1 MNWTTLQRL
10 IGGWSPC
17 KPDDDNG
24 GGDDDFEEQVDE
36 TGDEEEED
44 GDPEDDDEGDDEDD
58 DGGEDGDDEDGDP
71 GDDEDDDE
79 EDDPDDGEKAGKG
92 ATKRIRQLVAQAKSL
107 KEELA
112 EAKKL
117 SGDDGKAILSAA
129 EASGILPGLMT
140 RDEAVAFR
148 DMSDIPG
155 IIDRYQ
161 DWLDDHTQDDEL
173 QLDGDTTM
181 SYGEVKKRVRK
192 LRATL
197 DDLKD
202 RYGERRKELTGK
214 VREIFETGMAAIK
227 AGWKPDERKT
237 PAKKKGKKKQP
248 RDERPAK
255 TPGEVRRRSSRVAE
269 IEVEDEDS
277 LENWIA
283 ADNRKRKKRRES

>member
-17 KPDDDNG
+17 KPEDDD
-24 GGDDDFEEQVDE
+24 GGDVEDVDIDNDD
-36 TGDEEEED
+36 DEED
-44 GDPEDDDEGDDEDD
+44 DDPEDDDEGDDEDD
-58 DGGEDGDDEDGDP
+58 DDGEDGDDEDGDP

-148 DMSDIPG
+148 DMTDIPG

-255 TPGEVRRRSSRVAE
+255 TPGEVRRRGRVAE

>member
-44 GDPEDDDEGDDEDD
+44 GDPEDDDEGDDEGDD
-58 DGGEDGDDEDGDP
+58 DGEDGDDEDGDP

-79 EDDPDDGEKAGKG
+79 EDDPDDGEKAGRG
-92 ATKRIRQLVAQAKSL
+92 AAKRIRQLVAKANSL

-148 DMSDIPG
+148 DMTDIPG

-197 DDLKD
+197 DDLKE
-202 RYGERRKELTGK
+202 RYGERRRELTGK
-214 VREIFETGMAAIK
+214 VRRIFETGMAAIK
-227 AGWKPDERKT
+227 AGWKPDGPKT
-237 PAKKKGKKKQP
+237 PAKKKGKKKAT
-248 RDERPAK
+248 RDEA
-255 TPGEVRRRSSRVAE
+255 PGKGPREVRRRERE
-269 IEVEDEDS
+269 TDIEVEDEDS
-277 LENWIA
+277 LESWIA
-283 ADNRKRKKRRES
+283 ADNRKRKKRKES

>member
-44 GDPEDDDEGDDEDD
+44 GDPEDDEGDDEDD
-58 DGGEDGDDEDGDP
+58 DGGEDGDDEDDDP

-79 EDDPDDGEKAGKG
+79 EDSEKAGKG
-92 ATKRIRQLVAQAKSL
+92 AAKRIRQLVAKTNSL

-148 DMSDIPG
+148 DMTDIPG
-155 IIDRYQ
+155 IIERYQ

-227 AGWKPDERKT
+227 AGWKPDGKK
-237 PAKKKGKKKQP
+237 PAKKKGKKPPKDEKPGKGP
-248 RDERPAK
+248 R
-255 TPGEVRRRSSRVAE
+255 EVRRHGRE
-269 IEVEDEDS
+269 LDIEVEDEDS
-277 LENWIA
+277 LENWIQA
-283 ADNRKRKKRRES
+283 ENRRKKRKAR